1 MYWQQSWGSVRENHD
16 ATATFATDCRSLV
29 LASFGS
35 SSVQCNYNRMNEQ
48 LSNHDHCPVHLSQ
61 IPKTWRDV
69 NPGTRFTTVGRQ
81 MLRLTCRFSSSV
93 LLDTTPMPAD
103 IPTVQEIGA
112 TSAPLLSASYFIG
125 ARCRPYND
133 DFMQCKAESYG
144 KGEIDCLKEG
154 RKVTR
159 CATSV

>member
-1 MYWQQSWGSVRENHD
+1 
-16 ATATFATDCRSLV
+16 
-29 LASFGS
+29 
-35 SSVQCNYNRMNEQ
+35 
-48 LSNHDHCPVHLSQ
+48 
-61 IPKTWRDV
+61 
-69 NPGTRFTTVGRQ
+69 